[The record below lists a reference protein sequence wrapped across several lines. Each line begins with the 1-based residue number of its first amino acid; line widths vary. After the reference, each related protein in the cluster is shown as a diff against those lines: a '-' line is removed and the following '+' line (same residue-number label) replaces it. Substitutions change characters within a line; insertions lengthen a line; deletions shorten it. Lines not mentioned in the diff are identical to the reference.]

1 VESTIRVPVLTILPI
16 PFLRVSGAFP
26 VHGAPRFSK
35 ISCRLLHRSNSVRS
49 SLTHESPVC
58 SNHPQQCLARWGS
71 QATGRMQVWSHTP
84 GQRRCLPRTATKGIL
99 ALPVK
104 SVISACGCQLWRSRR
119 TCRLDCRG
127 SCPSWKKPL
136 RRPRKRNAYQH
147 PHVIVSVVPYQPST
161 FCLIRNRVRTS
172 VSLRTHVPLILFCS
186 LVFVTCSRNN
196 IPDTAVLTGNTTG
209 AGVHVATNN
218 HHQQREHTNISR
230 QRQQIRHRIQNFA
243 DWFPS
248 HFGPFGDG
256 APHFTVSWSRFLTR
270 NLDFSDLMMRKHGD
284 ARKWMTVN

>member
-136 RRPRKRNAYQH
+136 RRPRKRNAYQTPSRYCFSCALSTVHVLFDPKPGSDRCVLANARASYSVLLSCFRYMQQKQH
-147 PHVIVSVVPYQPST
+147 PRHCSSDWQYHWCGGSRCDQQPPST
-161 FCLIRNRVRTS
+161 A
-172 VSLRTHVPLILFCS
+172 RTH
-186 LVFVTCSRNN
+186 
-196 IPDTAVLTGNTTG
+196 
-209 AGVHVATNN
+209 
-218 HHQQREHTNISR
+218 Q
-230 QRQQIRHRIQNFA
+230 
-243 DWFPS
+243 
-248 HFGPFGDG
+248 
-256 APHFTVSWSRFLTR
+256 HFTAETTDPPPHPELR
-270 NLDFSDLMMRKHGD
+270 
-284 ARKWMTVN
+284 